1 MPGRVSESPSFKM
14 ADRQSL
20 NHDEDDVETDILY
33 QDDILEV
40 CDEGSSE
47 GNG

>member
-1 MPGRVSESPSFKM
+1 M
-14 ADRQSL
+14 ADRQSFD
-20 NHDEDDVETDILY
+20 HDEDDVEADILY

-40 CDEGSSE
+40 CDEGNGE